1 MNKSKHGSYILATK
15 LPPFAE
21 RVREIVREIPKGS
34 TLSYKEV
41 AMRAGNPGAAR
52 AVGTI
57 MRNNY
62 DPTVPCH
69 RVIRSDG
76 KIGEYNRGGP
86 QMKHSLLEAEGA
98 PVAHQ
103 GLTSLFIRVRP

>member
-1 MNKSKHGSYILATK
+1 MDSRFTNDFS
-15 LPPFAE
+15 E
-21 RVREIVREIPKGS
+21 QVRETVRQIPRGETKTYG
-34 TLSYKEV
+34 EV
-41 AMRAGNPGAAR
+41 AAAIGRPGAAR

-57 MRNNY
+57 MKNNF

-86 QMKHSLLEAEGA
+86 EKKHALLKAEGA
-98 PVAHQ
+98 LA
-103 GLTSLFIRVRP
+103 

>member
-1 MNKSKHGSYILATK
+1 MNTRFSKDFS
-15 LPPFAE
+15 E
-21 RVREIVREIPKGS
+21 QVREAVRQIPKGE
-34 TLSYKEV
+34 TRTYGQV
-41 AMRAGNPGAAR
+41 AAAIGRPGAAR

-57 MRNNY
+57 MKNNY

-86 QMKHSLLEAEGA
+86 EKKRALLKAEGA
-98 PVAHQ
+98 LA
-103 GLTSLFIRVRP
+103 

>member
-1 MNKSKHGSYILATK
+1 MKATN
-15 LPPFAE
+15 FAE
-21 RVREIVREIPKGS
+21 RVRDAVRQIPKGE
-34 TLSYKEV
+34 TRTYGQV
-41 AMRAGNPGAAR
+41 AAAIGHAGAAR

-57 MRNNY
+57 MRDNY

-86 QMKHSLLEAEGA
+86 EKKRALLRSEG
-98 PVAHQ
+98 V
-103 GLTSLFIRVRP
+103 SV